1 MGLISRGFLVIFA
14 QTRSMPYKRILLKLS
29 GEALMGDRSHGIDP
43 QRLANY
49 ANEIKNVVEQGVEV
63 AIVIGGG
70 NIFRGVAGASNG
82 MDRVQGDYM
91 GMLATIINGLA
102 LQSALEDA
110 DVQTRL
116 QTALKIEAIAEPYI
130 KRRAVRHLEKG
141 RVVIFGAGT
150 GNPFFTTD
158 SAAVLRAIE
167 VDADVILKGTRVDG
181 IYDTDPEKNEDAVK
195 FESISFKDVLQKG
208 LKVMD
213 STAFTLSKENDLP
226 IVVFDMNTPGNLE
239 QVVAGKHI
247 GTTVN

>member
-1 MGLISRGFLVIFA
+1 
-14 QTRSMPYKRILLKLS
+14 
-29 GEALMGDRSHGIDP
+29 
-43 QRLANY
+43 
-49 ANEIKNVVEQGVEV
+49 
-63 AIVIGGG
+63 
-70 NIFRGVAGASNG
+70 
-82 MDRVQGDYM
+82 M

-102 LQSALEDA
+102 LQSTLENA
-110 DVQTRL
+110 EVQTRL

-167 VDADVILKGTRVDG
+167 VEADVILKGTRVDG
-181 IYDTDPEKNEDAVK
+181 IYDDDPEKNKDAVK
-195 FESISFKDVLQKG
+195 FESISFNDVLQKG

-213 STAFTLSKENDLP
+213 STAFTLSQENELP

-239 QVVAGKHI
+239 QVVAGKNI
-247 GTTVN
+247 GTKVN

>member
-1 MGLISRGFLVIFA
+1 MG
-14 QTRSMPYKRILLKLS
+14 
-29 GEALMGDRSHGIDP
+29 ERSHGIDP
-43 QRLANY
+43 QRLADY
-49 ANEIKNVVEQGVEV
+49 ASEIKNVVAQGVEV

-102 LQSALEDA
+102 LQSTLENA
-110 DVQTRL
+110 EVQTRL

-167 VDADVILKGTRVDG
+167 VEADVILKGTRVDG
-181 IYDTDPEKNEDAVK
+181 IYDDDPEKNKDAVK
-195 FESISFKDVLQKG
+195 FESISFNDVLQKG

-213 STAFTLSKENDLP
+213 STALTLSQENELP
-226 IVVFDMNTPGNLE
+226 IVVFDMNTAGNLE
-239 QVVAGKHI
+239 QVVAGKNI
-247 GTTVN
+247 GTKVN